1 MKTQQLHF
9 MPGKLGLKGI
19 AHVAKGI
26 AVMALACVFS
36 YTTATAQT
44 ARTVPFSVEVPAG
57 SIQNG
62 VLNIT
67 LKMEHGDISK
77 FTADNVRLTQGDRE
91 KTLPIRSLIMQG
103 DYALL
108 SLDVQNVEFLT
119 LNTSNA
125 GGNHGNTPNRID
137 LIGNLKEI
145 TIDNVSGVKQEDD
158 PGSFSVVV
166 IDVANMATTYT
177 GGGYNSPAMTGNP
190 QNTGAGNGTNTG
202 GRTDDIITKDEVQG
216 FVSTYPNPARNV
228 VKIKSSHSKIEI
240 QEVTIISA
248 IGTKVSTQLA
258 NDGDGHLVSVDINSI
273 PSGMYF
279 LSIKTNL
286 GDVVK
291 RIVVVD

>member
-9 MPGKLGLKGI
+9 MPGKQGLKGI
-19 AHVAKGI
+19 ARVAKGI

-44 ARTVPFSVEVPAG
+44 ARTVPFSVEIPEG
-57 SIQNG
+57 TIQNG
-62 VLNIT
+62 ILNVT

-77 FTADNVRLTQGDRE
+77 FTAESVRLTQGGKE
-91 KTLPIRSLIMQG
+91 KTVSVRSLIMKG
-103 DYALL
+103 EYAIL
-108 SLDVQNVEFLT
+108 SLDIAGVDFLAGNDNG
-119 LNTSNA
+119 LNGADNITEHRMN
-125 GGNHGNTPNRID
+125 

-145 TIDNVSGVKQEDD
+145 TIDNVSGVKQDGD
-158 PGSFSVVV
+158 PGSYSVVV
-166 IDVANMATTYT
+166 IDVANIATTYT
-177 GGGYNSPAMTGNP
+177 GGYNSPAMTGNP
-190 QNTGAGNGTNTG
+190 NNTGSSNGSNTG

-216 FVSTYPNPARNV
+216 FISAFPNPARNV
-228 VKIKSSHSKIEI
+228 VKIKSSHNKVEI

-248 IGTKVSTQLA
+248 IGTKVSTQVA
-258 NDGDGHLVSVDINSI
+258 NSADGHLVSVDINSI

-279 LSIKTNL
+279 LSVKTNL

>member
-1 MKTQQLHF
+1 MKTKQLQL
-9 MPGKLGLKGI
+9 MPGKLGLNGM

-26 AVMALACVFS
+26 AVMALACLFS
-36 YTTATAQT
+36 YTTASAQT
-44 ARTVPFSVEVPAG
+44 ARTVPFSAEVPAG
-57 SIQNG
+57 SIQSG
-62 VLNIT
+62 VLNVT

-77 FTADNVRLTQGDRE
+77 FTTESVKLTQGD
-91 KTLPIRSLIMQG
+91 KSKLVPIRSLIIQG
-103 DYALL
+103 DYAII
-108 SLDVQNVEFLT
+108 SLDVTGVDFDN
-119 LNTSNA
+119 
-125 GGNHGNTPNRID
+125 GGNDNSTPNRID

-177 GGGYNSPAMTGNP
+177 GGYSSPAMTGNP
-190 QNTGAGNGTNTG
+190 NNTGAHTTGNGG

-216 FVSTYPNPARNV
+216 FVSTFPNPARNV
-228 VKIKSSHSKIEI
+228 VKIKSSHSKVDI

-248 IGTKVSTQLA
+248 IGTKVSTQPV
-258 NDGDGHLVSVDINSI
+258 NSGDNHLVSVDINSI

-279 LSIKTNL
+279 LSIKTNM